1 MNIREWVESL
11 YNKVIRI
18 GAKLGK
24 PFRFNLIKQNI
35 LFIIIFLYFAV
46 FLGGMVNAVLEAGK
60 LPATSI
66 FTPYKD
72 YETGT
77 EFVISLINFVGGSA
91 GVYLIYKG
99 ANSISKRDSRNNFV
113 FGTILLIFATIVGI
127 MFLYSK
133 YML

>member
-1 MNIREWVESL
+1 MNIKERLESL
-11 YNKVIRI
+11 YNKVTRT
-18 GAKLGK
+18 GTKLGK

-35 LFIIIFLYFAV
+35 LFILTFLYFAAL
-46 FLGGMVNAVLEAGK
+46 LGGIVNAVLEAGK
-60 LPATSI
+60 LPATAI
-66 FTPYKD
+66 FSPVKD

-77 EFVISLINFVGGSA
+77 EFIIALINFVGGSA

-99 ANSISKRDSRNNFV
+99 ANSINKRDSRNNFV
-113 FGTILLIFATIVGI
+113 FGTIVLISATIVGI

>member
-1 MNIREWVESL
+1 MNIREWVESS
-11 YNKVIRI
+11 YNKVIRA

-24 PFRFNLIKQNI
+24 PLRFNLIKQNI
-35 LFIIIFLYFAV
+35 LFIITFIYFAV

-77 EFVISLINFVGGSA
+77 EFIIALINFVAGSG
-91 GVYLIYKG
+91 GVYLIYRG
-99 ANSISKRDSRNNFV
+99 TSSISKRDSRNNFV

-127 MFLYSK
+127 MFLYTK
-133 YML
+133 YLI